1 MKTQMKTIRFGS
13 DKSVAS
19 PNCGIPSGKRHS
31 CRFMRTVISLA
42 ALALGEAAL
51 SPLHAAVPEIS
62 GVTMTQ
68 ASDRLVTITYTLAD
82 APAVVTVDIQTNA
95 TGNTWA
101 SIGGEA
107 VWNATGDVWRKVGNG
122 LAQGQSFNG
131 TITWRPDHSWPDHKI
146 ADGGARAVVTAWA
159 LDNTPDYMA
168 VDVSATG
175 GAGTQTYY
183 PAADFVP
190 GGVTN
195 AEYKTSVLLMRKIMA
210 KDVTWTM
217 GSTTLETKRN
227 ATRETAH
234 RVTLT
239 NNYYIGVYQ
248 VTQAQWDLIQP
259 SRLAPSYY
267 NNAADRAMRPVE
279 QVCYNEIRN
288 AANSTTADTAYDWP
302 ADPNPNSFLGKLRTK
317 SGLDFDLPSEAQWE
331 FAARAGNGDT
341 KWGDGSGILNAD
353 KDENLDLLGRYERD
367 GGKVQDGTSYAVPA
381 QSCGATNGTAIVG
394 SYAPNAWGLY
404 DMHGNVWE
412 WCLDWYADDITAHG
426 GKVNIDPATPAN
438 TLSGASGANRV
449 IRGGSWNIAA
459 GDCRPAFRFGG
470 TPTNRHGDS
479 GFRVLCS
486 AGLR

>member
-1 MKTQMKTIRFGS
+1 MKTQKNTS
-13 DKSVAS
+13 
-19 PNCGIPSGKRHS
+19 PSGKRHS
-31 CRFMRTVISLA
+31 CRFILA
-42 ALALGEAAL
+42 ALAATASAAL
-51 SPLHAAVPEIS
+51 PAAVPEIS
-62 GVTMTQ
+62 GVTMAQ

-82 APAVVTVDIQTNA
+82 APAVVTVDVQTNV
-95 TGNTWA
+95 TGDVWA
-101 SIGGEA
+101 SIGGAA
-107 VWNATGDVWRKVGNG
+107 VWNAQGDVWKRVETG
-122 LAQGQSFNG
+122 SR

-190 GGVTN
+190 GVVTN
-195 AEYKTSVLLMRKIMA
+195 SLYKTTTLLMRKIMA

-341 KWGDGSGILNAD
+341 KWGDGSGILNGDAD
-353 KDENLDLLGRYERD
+353 ANLNLLGRYERD
-367 GGKVQDGTSYAVPA
+367 GGKVLNGSSYANPA

-412 WCLDWYADDITAHG
+412 WCLDWYEDNISAHG
-426 GKVNIDPATPAN
+426 GAVNIDPSAPAK
-438 TLSGASGANRV
+438 TLSGASGAGRV
-449 IRGGSWNIAA
+449 GRGGSWTNAA
-459 GDCRPAFRFGG
+459 VQDLF
-470 TPTNRHGDS
+470 
-479 GFRVLCS
+479 VL
-486 AGLR
+486 LFFVFVR

>member
-31 CRFMRTVISLA
+31 CRFIRTVISLA
-42 ALALGEAAL
+42 AVALGEAAL
-51 SPLHAAVPEIS
+51 SPLHAAVPEVS
-62 GVTMTQ
+62 GVTMAQ

-82 APAVVTVDIQTNA
+82 APAVITLDVQTNV
-95 TGNTWA
+95 TGDVWA
-101 SIGGEA
+101 SIGGAA
-107 VWNATGDVWRKVGNG
+107 VWNAMGDVWRRVETG
-122 LAQGQSFNG
+122 SR

-175 GAGTQTYY
+175 GADTQTYY

-227 ATRETAH
+227 AGRETAH

-239 NNYYIGVYQ
+239 NNYYIGVYP

-259 SRLAPSYY
+259 SRLAPSYF

-288 AANSTTADTAYDWP
+288 ATNTTANTSYNWP
-302 ADPNPNSFLGKLRTK
+302 TDPNPNSFLGKLRTK

-341 KWGDGSGILNAD
+341 KWGDGSAILNTDAD
-353 KDENLDLLGRYERD
+353 ANLDLLGRYQRN
-367 GGKVQDGTSYAVPA
+367 GGQVLSGSSYANPV

-404 DMHGNVWE
+404 DMYGNVWE
-412 WCLDWYADDITAHG
+412 WCLDWYEGNINANG
-426 GKVNIDPATPAN
+426 GKANIDPATPAN
-438 TLSGASGANRV
+438 TLSGASGADRV
-449 IRGGSWNIAA
+449 RRGGSLTSAA
-459 GDCRPAFRFGG
+459 GFCRPAFRHNI
-470 TPTNRHGDS
+470 TPSARYSDV